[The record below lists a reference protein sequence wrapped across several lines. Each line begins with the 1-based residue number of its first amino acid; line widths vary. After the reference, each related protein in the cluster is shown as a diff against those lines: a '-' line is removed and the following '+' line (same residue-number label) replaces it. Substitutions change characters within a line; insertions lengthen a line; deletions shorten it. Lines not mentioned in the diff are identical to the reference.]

1 MVRVAAFAWRFEG
14 VGHLVLIFHLSS
26 SLEIVHRVTLVIH
39 VFWLHGALL
48 GVKDLLPFQLLLLQ
62 LMLEELLSV
71 CRERCEM
78 IASSVARPFLVFV
91 VGLGDD
97 AVIEV
102 IVVHLED
109 LPLP

>member
-1 MVRVAAFAWRFEG
+1 
-14 VGHLVLIFHLSS
+14 
-26 SLEIVHRVTLVIH
+26 
-39 VFWLHGALL
+39 
-48 GVKDLLPFQLLLLQ
+48 
-62 LMLEELLSV
+62 
-71 CRERCEM
+71 M